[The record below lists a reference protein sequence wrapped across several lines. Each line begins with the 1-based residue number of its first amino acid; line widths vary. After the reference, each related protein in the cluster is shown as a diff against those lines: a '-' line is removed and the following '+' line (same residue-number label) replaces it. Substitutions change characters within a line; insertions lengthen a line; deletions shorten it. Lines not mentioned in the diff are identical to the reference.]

1 MYAFKAYTLFRLMGV
16 NIPIITKIYNRLDIT
31 YNKEKF
37 RRCKHDSIFTPS
49 RMVYVNNII
58 YYCDFLVLSYENIA
72 G

>member
-1 MYAFKAYTLFRLMGV
+1 MLLGIYSLFSCLDS
-16 NIPIITKIYNRLDIT
+16 NIPIITKIYNRQDIT

-49 RMVYVNNII
+49 RMVHAHNII
-58 YYCDFLVLSYENIA
+58 YYCDILVLSYESFA

>member
-1 MYAFKAYTLFRLMGV
+1 MLLGIYSLFSCLDL

-37 RRCKHDSIFTPS
+37 RRCTHDSIFTPS

-58 YYCDFLVLSYENIA
+58 YYCDFLVLPYENIA